1 MATVKVDKANFQ
13 SEVLDAAEPV
23 VVDFWA
29 EWCGPCRMVAP
40 IVEELSGEMDAV
52 KFAKVN
58 VDENQGIAQSLG
70 ITAIPTLVLYRDGK
84 PVDKVVG
91 LLPKEQLKE
100 FIEKH
105 L

>member
-1 MATVKVDKANFQ
+1 MAVQALSEDKFTEETAQ
-13 SEVLDAAEPV
+13 GVTL
-23 VVDFWA
+23 VDFWA

-40 IVEELSGEMDAV
+40 IVEELSGEMESV